1 MTFDTAEPG
10 LRERKRLATRRAIQ
24 VAAVEIAAEHGVER
38 VTVDEISR
46 IADISPRTFFNYFPT
61 KEAALI
67 GDGPQLP
74 ADSSIETFVQGGP
87 GSIFAGIGTLL
98 THASAAASDDHELTS
113 LRRGV
118 LKQHP
123 HLFAMR
129 MATMRQFE
137 GELETLVVRRLI
149 ADNDPVAM
157 DADALASR
165 AHLITLVSF
174 GVMRHAWSTW
184 ADSGAST
191 DLAARLEESFRELEG
206 LFG

>member
-1 MTFDTAEPG
+1 MTADTEPIG

-24 VAAVEIAAEHGVER
+24 VAAVEIAAAHGVER

-61 KEAALI
+61 KEAALV

-74 ADSSIETFVQGGP
+74 LDESVEIFVNAAP
-87 GSIFAGIGTLL
+87 ESIFTGIGTLL
-98 THASAAASDDHELTS
+98 IEASAQASEDHELTA

-129 MATMRQFE
+129 MSTMRQFE

-149 ADNDPVAM
+149 ADNDAVAM

-165 AHLITLVSF
+165 ARLITLISF
-174 GVMRHAWSTW
+174 GVMRHAWTTW

-191 DLAARLEESFRELEG
+191 GLADRLEESFRELEG
-206 LFG
+206 LFE

>member
-1 MTFDTAEPG
+1 MTADTDTLG

-24 VAAVEIAAEHGVER
+24 VAAVEIAAEHGVDR

-74 ADSSIETFVQGGP
+74 ADAAVETFVQAGP
-87 GSIFAGIGTLL
+87 ESIFAAIATLL
-98 THASAAASDDHELTS
+98 THASAAASEDHELTA
-113 LRRGV
+113 LRRRV

-137 GELETLVVRRLI
+137 GELEALIVRRLI
-149 ADNDPVAM
+149 ADNNAVAM

-165 AHLITLVSF
+165 ARLITLISF
-174 GVMRHAWSTW
+174 GVMRHAWTTW

-191 DLAARLEESFRELEG
+191 GLADRLEESFRELEG
-206 LFG
+206 LFE